1 MSRQDLR
8 SILMNK
14 YLSLHPDKSNAIKW
28 NKKLLNLKQLNSNEY
43 DLEFNDDF
51 SYKANLVIGCDGINS
66 MTRKYKYPVDLPLNY
81 LGILLV
87 LGISRTKHQLGN
99 QRVFQTVDGT
109 TRLFAMPFSHDES
122 KNIM

>member
-1 MSRQDLR
+1 
-8 SILMNK
+8 MNK
-14 YLSLHPDKSNAIKW
+14 YLSLHSDKTNAIKW
-28 NKKLLNLKQLNSNEY
+28 SKKLQSLKHVNSNEY
-43 DLEFNDDF
+43 DLEFNDNF

-66 MTRKYKYPVDLPLNY
+66 VTRKFKFPQNDLPLNY

-87 LGISRTKHQLGN
+87 LGISKTKHHLGQ

-122 KNIM
+122 QNIM